1 MELNLPANRFHLKNL
16 SDQDS
21 LKILERD
28 VRVGLFATPRS
39 LPPKYFYDDEGSKLF
54 NAICETKDY
63 YPTRTEFALF
73 KQHAEEIINTVQAR
87 TYVELGAG
95 ASMKTEILLSKL
107 NLNLHTYVTIDVCQ
121 EILVDAAHRLLNT
134 HPNLQIKSLIGEYVP
149 AIQALPVLDCPTL
162 YIFIGSSIGNFTEQ
176 ESIELLSKVKNKMNT
191 DDYFL
196 LGLDRVKDKGVLERA
211 YDDTEG
217 ITARFNLNV
226 LKVLNDKLGA
236 NFNLEQ
242 FYHQAIYNEKDEQI
256 EMYLVSK
263 QSQNIEFP
271 TLNETIHLHEHE
283 KILTEISRKYTK
295 SSIQRLLSKSGLI
308 EQLHFEPDNEYFS
321 LILAKRRHSL

>member
-1 MELNLPANRFHLKNL
+1 MDLHLPANRFHLQEL
-16 SDQDS
+16 SSQES
-21 LKILERD
+21 LSILEQDIRA
-28 VRVGLFATPRS
+28 GLFTTPRS

-95 ASMKTEILLSKL
+95 ASTKTEILLSKL

-121 EILVDAAHRLLNT
+121 EILVDTAHRLLKT
-134 HPNLQIKSLIGEYVP
+134 HPNLQIKSLIGEYLP
-149 AIQALPVLDCPTL
+149 AIQALPVLDHPAL

-176 ESIELLSKVKNKMNT
+176 QSIELLSKLAQKMNT
-191 DDYFL
+191 EDYLL
-196 LGLDRVKDKGVLERA
+196 LGLDRVKDKEVLERA
-211 YDDTEG
+211 YDDGEG

-226 LKVLNDKLGA
+226 LKVLNNTLGA

-242 FYHQAIYNEKDEQI
+242 FSHQAIYNEKEQQI
-256 EMYLVSK
+256 EMYLISK
-263 QSQNIEFP
+263 QAQKIEF
-271 TLNETIHLHEHE
+271 TSLNESIHMQENE

-295 SSIQRLLSKSGLI
+295 ASIQRLLSNSGLI
-308 EQLHFEPDNEYFS
+308 EQAHYEPDNKYFS
-321 LILAKRRHSL
+321 LVLANRKR